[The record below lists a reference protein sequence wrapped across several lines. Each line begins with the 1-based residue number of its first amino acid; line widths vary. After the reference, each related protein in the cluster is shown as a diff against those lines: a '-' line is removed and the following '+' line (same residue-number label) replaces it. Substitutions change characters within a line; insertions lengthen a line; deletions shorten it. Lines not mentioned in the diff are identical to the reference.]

1 MQFRNVIAMSV
12 VGACC
17 AGLVFAQEK
26 SPATSRPLQVAQ
38 KTKEKA
44 AKADK
49 TDAKKTS
56 TRLPN
61 NYGKLGLNEVQKE
74 RVQTVMGTY
83 NAQIDVHEEQIKTLK
98 AKRDMEAHA
107 VLTADQKEKLA
118 SLEMEAK
125 KKKTEKSDKDKKET
139 ESAEEKE

>member
-1 MQFRNVIAMSV
+1 MCDRSMQGRLFDRFIERAVKMQFRNVIAMSV

-26 SPATSRPLQVAQ
+26 SPTNGRPLQVAQ

-44 AKADK
+44 AKAEK
-49 TDAKKTS
+49 TEPKKTS

-61 NYGKLGLNEVQKE
+61 NYGKLGLNDAQKE

-83 NAQIDVHEEQIKTLK
+83 NAQID
-98 AKRDMEAHA
+98 
-107 VLTADQKEKLA
+107 
-118 SLEMEAK
+118 
-125 KKKTEKSDKDKKET
+125 
-139 ESAEEKE
+139 